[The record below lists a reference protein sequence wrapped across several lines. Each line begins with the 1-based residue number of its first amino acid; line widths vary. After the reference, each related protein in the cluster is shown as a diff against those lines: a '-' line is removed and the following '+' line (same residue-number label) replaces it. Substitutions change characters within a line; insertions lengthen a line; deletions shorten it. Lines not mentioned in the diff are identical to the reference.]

1 MKTPAP
7 TLSNR
12 VRPDRAHEP
21 CGGTISRF
29 KGLRE
34 IQLREIQLGLRFMW
48 RGRVVPRPRQFPPSP
63 AVRARSRTF
72 NTSKQLHS
80 LLWSRRALAPSFATG
95 ASSKSCSTPF
105 TPSS

>member
-12 VRPDRAHEP
+12 AAA
-21 CGGTISRF
+21 RF
-29 KGLRE
+29 MRLRE
-34 IQLREIQLGLRFMW
+34 IQLREIQLGLRFMCVCAP

-72 NTSKQLHS
+72 STSKQLHS
-80 LLWSRRALAPSFATG
+80 LLWSRRALAPCFATG